1 MAKDTQP
8 ATFISFAHPYSA
20 ELLIVLIVVLH
31 SDIQAPVFTND
42 GKVTHPIHS
51 AVLFQKNSGALNEMT
66 RRSIYNRPNKVF
78 LSSGSCELLELAAIR
93 GRRGRKH
100 QQFQNLIKTRNSGL

>member
-8 ATFISFAHPYSA
+8 FTFISFTHPYSA
-20 ELLIVLIVVLH
+20 ELLIVLTVVLH
-31 SDIQAPVFTND
+31 SDIQAPNVFTND

-66 RRSIYNRPNKVF
+66 GRSI
-78 LSSGSCELLELAAIR
+78 
-93 GRRGRKH
+93 
-100 QQFQNLIKTRNSGL
+100 